1 MVSLISSETD
11 YELGRLLA
19 CQGDKDEARRHLDLV
34 FSGKFISLV
43 FSSSLNTLGVGKV
56 LEVSTANRKGKYS
69 MENALI
75 MRTHAALDALDQ
87 GRQL

>member
-1 MVSLISSETD
+1 MISRVTD

-19 CQGDKDEARRHLDLV
+19 CQGNKEEARRHLELV
-34 FSGKFISLV
+34 FSGKSISFV
-43 FSSSLNTLGVGKV
+43 SSSSTDGVGVGKP

-75 MRTHAALDALDQ
+75 MRTHAALDALGQ